1 MRSHSRLQPL
11 PLIKFEDLSLAMFS
25 QIKFNKQKIALSVR
39 AGEIK
44 HSPPHHQASTRSSP
58 TIYE

>member
-1 MRSHSRLQPL
+1 MRSHPRLQPL

-25 QIKFNKQKIALSVR
+25 QIKFNKQIIALNAR
-39 AGEIK
+39 AGQSK
-44 HSPPHHQASTRSSP
+44 HSPHHQTPTRTSP

>member
-1 MRSHSRLQPL
+1 MRSHPRLQPL

-44 HSPPHHQASTRSSP
+44 HSPHHQAPTRSSP
-58 TIYE
+58 TIYG